1 MSNSA
6 SVTKIDAGRVI
17 DKRTLVTAASEKV
30 EIPDAKRL
38 VHLQFLRFAGC
49 AFCNVQLRS
58 FERRHDE
65 LTAAGIREVVVF
77 RSTAEQLQRH
87 HGDVPFDMILDP
99 EGQLYDEFGVGSG
112 LRAVLNPRTL
122 LMALPN
128 LIRKFPTGPG
138 LPPSGQRFKGVFG
151 FPADFLIGTNGRVVA
166 CKYGASAD
174 DHWSVD
180 ELVSLARQYG
190 S

>member
-1 MSNSA
+1 MSNTASA
-6 SVTKIDAGRVI
+6 TKITTGKVI
-17 DKRTLVTAASEKV
+17 NQRTLVTAASEKV
-30 EIPDAKRL
+30 DIPDAKRL
-38 VHLQFLRFAGC
+38 VHIQFLRFAGC

-58 FERRHDE
+58 FERRYNE
-65 LTAAGIREVVVF
+65 ITTAGIREVVVF

-87 HGDVPFDMILDP
+87 HGDVPFDMVLDP
-99 EGQLYDEFGVGSG
+99 EGTLYDEFGVGSG
-112 LRAVLNPRTL
+112 LRAVLNPHTL

-138 LPPSGQRFKGVFG
+138 LPPPGQRFKGVFG
-151 FPADFLIGTNGRVVA
+151 FPADFLIGTDGRVVA

-180 ELVSLARQYG
+180 ELVSLARQHG